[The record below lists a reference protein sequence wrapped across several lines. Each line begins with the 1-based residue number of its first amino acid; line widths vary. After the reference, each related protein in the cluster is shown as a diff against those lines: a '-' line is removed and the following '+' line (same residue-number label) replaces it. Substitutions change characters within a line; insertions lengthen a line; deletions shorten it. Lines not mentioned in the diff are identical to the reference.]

1 MKLFLKLPKEL
12 RKELKK
18 PLGKLIE
25 VIPEKSM
32 VEIAGLVNKSRPV
45 RIISVGDVITQ
56 YMLMSGILPD
66 LSIVDHKIYRRKIEF
81 PFNYEGF
88 YNIIVYVKNPPGH
101 ISEDAWN
108 KIRKYLTTNLKTLI
122 VVDGEE
128 DLLTLPAIVEAPEGS
143 LIFYGQPSIGVVS
156 ITVSNSIKGKVR
168 NILKKFIKLKHLGQN
183 ISRTY
188 K

>member
-1 MKLFLKLPKEL
+1 MFLKLPKEL

-18 PLGKLIE
+18 PLGELIE

-32 VEIAGLVNKSRPV
+32 VEIVSLVNKLRPTK
-45 RIISVGDVITQ
+45 IISVGDVITQ

-66 LSIVDHKIYRRKIEF
+66 LSIVDHKMYRRKIEF

-88 YNIIVYVKNPPGH
+88 YNIVVYVKNPPGH

-108 KIRKYLTTNLKTLI
+108 KIRKYLTTSLKALI

-128 DLLTLPAIVEAPEGS
+128 DLLALPVIVEAPEGS
-143 LIFYGQPSIGVVS
+143 LIFYGQPSTGVVS
-156 ITVSNSIKGKVR
+156 ITVSNSIKSKIK
-168 NILKKFIKLKHLGQN
+168 NILKKFIKLKYLGQN
-183 ISRTY
+183 ISRTS